1 MQGLTGNRLRKGGD
15 RVRDLIQA
23 ASGRLA
29 CLALAAI
36 MVLETLTGKVRTDRT
51 RIWLPKHEPPG
62 LCYLLSASKL
72 LSTPHNVLVAL
83 QSHDM

>member
-36 MVLETLTGKVRTDRT
+36 MVLETVTGKV
-51 RIWLPKHEPPG
+51 
-62 LCYLLSASKL
+62 C
-72 LSTPHNVLVAL
+72 TPTFITLNVLHGLFHLFMIAFVFLSQARYAGM
-83 QSHDM
+83 HPC